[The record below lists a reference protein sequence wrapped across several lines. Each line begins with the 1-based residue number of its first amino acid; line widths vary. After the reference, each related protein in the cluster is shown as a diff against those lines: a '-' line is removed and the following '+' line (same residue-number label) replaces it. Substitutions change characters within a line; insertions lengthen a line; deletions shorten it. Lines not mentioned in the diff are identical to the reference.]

1 MDEGHGLCAQND
13 IGFPLFGVHVLC
25 DDLLVHETLL
35 IRPQAILRV
44 WVHHHK
50 GEGMSQDDQHRAPVV
65 FSAPQKK
72 GSFIS
77 PRDGPRNRVHTVIKS
92 AASVSIQIQ
101 YRNWRILISV
111 FRVLTLNRPTVS
123 PTATAAP
130 LTTAASLNP
139 PNLNQIYN
147 CPGAET
153 RNVSHQHRGNQAT
166 REHGGLNALIPATI
180 KALIHDMQ

>member
-1 MDEGHGLCAQND
+1 MK
-13 IGFPLFGVHVLC
+13 I
-25 DDLLVHETLL
+25 L
-35 IRPQAILRV
+35 IAYFAY
-44 WVHHHK
+44 
-50 GEGMSQDDQHRAPVV
+50 SC
-65 FSAPQKK
+65 
-72 GSFIS
+72 S

-101 YRNWRILISV
+101 SRNWRILISV

-147 CPGAET
+147 YPCAET
-153 RNVSHQHRGNQAT
+153 RNASQIHTNTSALRVCVAPKMSKESIEDWVPRSLGQSGQENFGFNHWNGLVHCQQDVRKTSTKISQTAIDVAT
-166 REHGGLNALIPATI
+166 LAWFFVN
-180 KALIHDMQ
+180 